1 MADRN
6 RDRDR
11 DRDKTE
17 KLDWLNK
24 PEKIEKNDKKKKFN
38 VFDIIIVIVVLA
50 IAGGAYVFTHRTQA
64 KETQLLRYS
73 LELNECPEGFSQ
85 NIKVGD
91 KLTDNVKNYN
101 MGTITSVEA
110 RPSIRLGEDKI
121 NGNVI
126 ESTLDGK
133 ETVIIVVEAN
143 VIEDGPDFKVD
154 GGYVVKAGRDVS
166 VKGNGYA
173 GRGFILTIGR

>member
-1 MADRN
+1 MSER
-6 RDRDR
+6 
-11 DRDKTE
+11 TE
-17 KLDWLNK
+17 RA
-24 PEKIEKNDKKKKFN
+24 ERTEKKKKWN
-38 VFDIIIVIVVLA
+38 TFDIIIIVVVLA
-50 IAGGAYVFTHRTQA
+50 IGAGIYAFTHRT
-64 KETQLLRYS
+64 KVMETQLLRYS

-85 NIKVGD
+85 NINVGD
-91 KLTDNVKNYN
+91 VLIDNVKNYR

-133 ETVIIVVEAN
+133 ETVILVVEAD
-143 VIEDGPDFKVD
+143 VVEDGPDFKTD
-154 GGYVVKAGRDVS
+154 GGYVIKAGKDIS

>member
-1 MADRN
+1 MASRE
-6 RDRDR
+6 R
-11 DRDKTE
+11 E
-17 KLDWLNK
+17 KIENLDWLNK
-24 PEKIEKNDKKKKFN
+24 PDKNEKKKKFN
-38 VFDIIIVIVVLA
+38 VFDIIIILVIIA
-50 IAGGAYVFTHRTQA
+50 IAGGAYVFTHRTKA
-64 KETQLLRYS
+64 METQLLRYS

-121 NGNVI
+121 NGTVI
-126 ESTLDGK
+126 ESTLEGK
-133 ETVIIVVEAN
+133 ETVILVVEAN
-143 VIEDGPDFKVD
+143 VVEDGANFKVD
-154 GGYVVKAGRDVS
+154 GGYVVKAGKDVS

-173 GRGFILTIGR
+173 GRGYILTIGR